1 MWWPLGSWNSFM
13 LTTEKKKMA
22 AGMLKRY
29 LEMKNL
35 EGWKEYK
42 EMKEK
47 KVKKVGEERY
57 K

>member
-1 MWWPLGSWNSFM
+1 
-13 LTTEKKKMA
+13 MA
-22 AGMLKRY
+22 ERPLKRY

-42 EMKEK
+42 ELKEK
-47 KVKKVGEERY
+47 KVRKADAEERY